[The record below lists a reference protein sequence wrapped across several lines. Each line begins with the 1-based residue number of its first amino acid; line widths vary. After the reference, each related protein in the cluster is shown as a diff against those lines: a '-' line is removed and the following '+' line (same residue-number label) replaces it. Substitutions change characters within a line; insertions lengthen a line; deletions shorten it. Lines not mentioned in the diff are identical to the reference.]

1 MEKANIDFSEIT
13 RLFSSESNFFEK
25 AFLALSTVNP
35 EIKRDFAILLYKEDK
50 ISLLRASEIAGL
62 SFFEFERV
70 LEVKGIE
77 KKTYSG
83 TEDES
88 KKSMEYLKEYV

>member
-13 RLFSSESNFFEK
+13 KLFSSKSNFFEK
-25 AFLALSTVNP
+25 AYLALSMVDP
-35 EIKRDFAILLYKEDK
+35 EIKRDFAILLYQENK
-50 ISLLRASEIAGL
+50 ISLLKTSEIAGL
-62 SFFEFERV
+62 SFFEFENL

-77 KKTYSG
+77 KKSHLG

-88 KKSMEYLKEYV
+88 KKSMEYLKGYV